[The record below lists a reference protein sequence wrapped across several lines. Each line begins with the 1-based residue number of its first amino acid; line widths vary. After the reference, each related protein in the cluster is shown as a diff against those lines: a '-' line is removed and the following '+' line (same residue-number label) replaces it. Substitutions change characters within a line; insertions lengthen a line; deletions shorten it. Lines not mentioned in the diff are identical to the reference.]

1 MQRLGE
7 LVGRPVVSQDAGAK
21 IGEVSDLLVDGGRVV
36 AIVLAGGILASEHV
50 LPFSEVRL
58 LGEDTVIALSAT
70 AIVGPKQW
78 SQSGVTAQRL
88 SDTKKKQI
96 MTTRGQTL
104 GVVGDVY
111 VEASGKV
118 AGYDV
123 ETRGFG
129 GLVKRHAMLPAEGV
143 TVGPNALV
151 VSEEAESVFLSKR
164 ED

>member
-21 IGEVSDLLVDGGRVV
+21 IGEVADLLVDGQRIV
-36 AIVLAGGILASEHV
+36 AIVLAGGILKSEHV
-50 LPFSEVRL
+50 LPFSEVRV
-58 LGEDTVIALSAT
+58 LGADTVIAVSAT
-70 AIVGPKQW
+70 GLLGPKQW

-88 SDTKKKQI
+88 SNTRAKQI
-96 MTTRGQTL
+96 VTTGGQTL

-129 GLVKRHAMLPAEGV
+129 GLVKRHAMLSADGV
-143 TVGPNALV
+143 TVGADALV
-151 VSEEAESVFLSKR
+151 VSEEAASVFLKR
-164 ED
+164 EE

>member
-88 SDTKKKQI
+88 SDTRKKQI

>member
-88 SDTKKKQI
+88 SDTRKKQI

-164 ED
+164 EE

>member
-21 IGEVSDLLVDGGRVV
+21 IGEVADLLVDGGRVV
-36 AIVLAGGILASEHV
+36 AIVLAGGMLKSEHV

-70 AIVGPKQW
+70 ALVSPKQW
-78 SQSGVTAQRL
+78 GQSGITAHRL
-88 SDTKKKQI
+88 SNTRKKQI
-96 MTTRGQTL
+96 VTTGGQTL

-111 VEASGKV
+111 VEASGKI

-129 GLVKRHAMLPAEGV
+129 GLVKRHAMLSADGV

-151 VSEEAESVFLSKR
+151 VSEEAESVFLSKH
-164 ED
+164 EE